1 MAEEEE
7 KTADDA
13 GITEDAPSEEP
24 APDNDDAAG
33 DTPREAADEAADVEV
48 EDAPAED
55 EAPAEEAEPEAA
67 AEEPEPEAAEEPAAE
82 EPAAPAAAPAE
93 SAEPVEQ
100 LSPKERRHRKRGAH
114 KGEAGPP
121 LTVEERIQRREEGRK
136 RKAAERRRYR
146 SGRGAARKQAQ
157 PSGEG
162 TPKPEREPGNPKV
175 RQGTVVSNKMDK
187 TITVRVESARR
198 HPAYEKVIRSSKMYH
213 AHDERNEAG
222 PGDTV
227 RLIETRPMSKT
238 KHWRLTEILERA
250 E

>member
-13 GITEDAPSEEP
+13 EVTEEAPSAEP
-24 APDNDDAAG
+24 APETDEAAG

-48 EDAPAED
+48 EDAPAEE

-67 AEEPEPEAAEEPAAE
+67 AEPEAEEPAPEPAAE
-82 EPAAPAAAPAE
+82 EPAAEAA
-93 SAEPVEQ
+93 AEPVEQ
-100 LSPKERRHRKRGAH
+100 LSPKERRHRKRGQH

-162 TPKPEREPGNPKV
+162 TPKPERVPGNPKV

>member
-7 KTADDA
+7 KTADHA
-13 GITEDAPSEEP
+13 EVTEDAPSEEP
-24 APDNDDAAG
+24 APETEEAAG

-48 EDAPAED
+48 DEPAAD
-55 EAPAEEAEPEAA
+55 EAPAEDAEPEAA
-67 AEEPEPEAAEEPAAE
+67 AEEPEAAEPEPEAAAE
-82 EPAAPAAAPAE
+82 EPAAPATPA
-93 SAEPVEQ
+93 AEPVEQ

-121 LTVEERIQRREEGRK
+121 LTVEERIQRRAEGRK
-136 RKAAERRRYR
+136 SKAAERRRYR
-146 SGRGAARKQAQ
+146 NGRGAARKQAQ

-162 TPKPEREPGNPKV
+162 TPKPERVPGNPKV

>member
-13 GITEDAPSEEP
+13 EVTEDAPSEEP
-24 APDNDDAAG
+24 APENDEAAG

-48 EDAPAED
+48 EEDPAEE
-55 EAPAEEAEPEAA
+55 EAPAEEAPAEDEPEAA
-67 AEEPEPEAAEEPAAE
+67 APEAPA
-82 EPAAPAAAPAE
+82 
-93 SAEPVEQ
+93 AEPVEQ
-100 LSPKERRHRKRGAH
+100 LSPKERRHRKRSTH

-121 LTVEERIQRREEGRK
+121 LSVEERIQRREEGRK

-157 PSGEG
+157 GTGEG
-162 TPKPEREPGNPKV
+162 TPKPERVPGNPKV